1 MAKDSCPHR
10 VNENLCWKKMSDEKS
25 IYWMSQVIGWF
36 LFVLLILFQNML
48 TGSVDYG
55 ILGFL
60 ILNFLIGISLS
71 HGMRAVI
78 LKFGMLK
85 MRIYQVL
92 PSGIVLSVLTGIIA
106 TIIIA
111 IIQEL
116 IYKDPSAGFSI
127 SPIVLVELII
137 PFTMVF
143 LIWNVFYFAAI
154 YLKNYER
161 EEVKNLRLTA
171 SVTEAELLN
180 LRAQLN
186 PHFIFNALN
195 SIRALVDENP
205 VQAKTSITQMS
216 NILRSSLTSGRK
228 NFVTIA
234 EEMKVVKDYLDL
246 EKVRFEERLHYEF
259 NVPTKLFNIHIPP
272 LLVQTLVENAVK
284 HGISKLPTG
293 GEINVLI
300 IETPEGELEIT
311 VSNSGTYDPKGSKEK
326 HSTRI
331 GLVNSK
337 RRLNLL
343 YGEKASLSIHGID
356 NKVVCKVRFPLN
368 LNLQQHENANY

>member
-1 MAKDSCPHR
+1 
-10 VNENLCWKKMSDEKS
+10 MSDEKS

-36 LFVLLILFQNML
+36 LFILLILFQNML
-48 TGSVDYG
+48 TGAVGYG

-60 ILNFLIGISLS
+60 ISNFLVGILLS
-71 HGMRAVI
+71 HAMRAVI

-85 MRIYQVL
+85 MKIYQVL
-92 PSGIVLSVLTGIIA
+92 PSGILLSVSTGIVA
-106 TIIIA
+106 TLIIA

-116 IYKDPSAGFSI
+116 IYKDPSVGFSL
-127 SPIVLVELII
+127 SPMVLIELII

-154 YLKNYER
+154 YLKNYEK

-205 VQAKTSITQMS
+205 AQAKTSITQMS
-216 NILRSSLTSGRK
+216 NILRSSLTSGLK

-246 EKVRFEERLHYEF
+246 EKVRFEERLRYEF
-259 NVPTKLFNIHIPP
+259 NVPSQLLNIHIPP

-284 HGISKLPTG
+284 HGISKLPEG
-293 GEINVLI
+293 GEINVLVL
-300 IETPEGELEIT
+300 ETASGELEIS
-311 VSNSGTYDPKGSKEK
+311 VSNTGTYDPVGSKGK
-326 HSTRI
+326 QSTRI

-343 YGEKASLSIHGID
+343 YGEKALLSIQGID
-356 NKVVCKVRFPLN
+356 NMVVCKVRFPLN
-368 LNLQQHENANY
+368 FNSQQHENANY